1 MTEFDWR
8 PGVLPEALRVRG
20 EMLRRIRRYFE
31 KQRVLEVETPALSR
45 AATTDPHIGS
55 IAATPRN
62 GPVRYLQAS
71 PELAMK
77 RLLAA
82 GSGDIYQ
89 ICRVFR
95 DDESGAL
102 HNPEFTMLEYYR
114 LGLDHLALMRD
125 LSALLTE
132 ATADWIGLG
141 EPEYLTYSEVFSEHV
156 GCDPFRDSAELLAL
170 AMSRRGLDVPDSI
183 RDDRDALMD
192 LAMAALVSPTMGS
205 GRLSF
210 VYDFPPEQ
218 AALASIRRA
227 ETPVAERFEVF
238 LSGAELANGFHELVD
253 AGEQRTRFAAELGR
267 RRHLG
272 LPAVPVD
279 ERFLAALEA
288 GVPACSGVAVG
299 LDRLLMCI
307 TGADHIDQVLAF
319 GWTRI

>member
-1 MTEFDWR
+1 
-8 PGVLPEALRVRG
+8 
-20 EMLRRIRRYFE
+20 
-31 KQRVLEVETPALSR
+31 
-45 AATTDPHIGS
+45 
-55 IAATPRN
+55 
-62 GPVRYLQAS
+62 
-71 PELAMK
+71 
-77 RLLAA
+77 
-82 GSGDIYQ
+82 
-89 ICRVFR
+89 
-95 DDESGAL
+95 
-102 HNPEFTMLEYYR
+102 
-114 LGLDHLALMRD
+114 
-125 LSALLTE
+125 
-132 ATADWIGLG
+132 
-141 EPEYLTYSEVFSEHV
+141 
-156 GCDPFRDSAELLAL
+156 
-170 AMSRRGLDVPDSI
+170 
-183 RDDRDALMD
+183 MD

-218 AALASIRRA
+218 AALANIRRA

-253 AGEQRTRFAAELGR
+253 AGEQRGRFAAELGR